1 MIVQRSTAGACALST
16 EVAKQHLRVDHDDED
31 ALIGALAQAAHNVV
45 AEMTGRVLTE
55 EEWTVAVPSVAGDLV
70 LPLCPVQSLDAITYY
85 DADGVSQ
92 SLDVADFWL
101 FAHPDR
107 PVIRPKPGTAWPALQ
122 PREDALTVTV
132 TAGLASVPAELLAAM
147 KLLVGHYYAN
157 REAVVTGY
165 SVAELPM
172 AVTDL
177 CSLHQSRWVA
187 A

>member
-1 MIVQRSTAGACALST
+1 MIIQRSAAGTCALT
-16 EVAKQHLRVDHDDED
+16 TAAAKAHLRVDHSDED
-31 ALIGALAQAAHNVV
+31 TLIASLAQAAHNVV
-45 AEMTGRVLTE
+45 AQMTGRVLTE
-55 EEWTVAVPSVAGDLV
+55 EEWTVAVSSVAGDLA
-70 LPLCPVQSLDAITYY
+70 LPLCPVRSLDAISYY
-85 DADGVSQ
+85 DAAGDAQ
-92 SLDVADFWL
+92 SLDVAGFWL

-132 TAGLASVPAELLAAM
+132 TAGLAAVPDELVTAM

-165 SVAELPM
+165 SVAELPL
-172 AVTDL
+172 AVADL